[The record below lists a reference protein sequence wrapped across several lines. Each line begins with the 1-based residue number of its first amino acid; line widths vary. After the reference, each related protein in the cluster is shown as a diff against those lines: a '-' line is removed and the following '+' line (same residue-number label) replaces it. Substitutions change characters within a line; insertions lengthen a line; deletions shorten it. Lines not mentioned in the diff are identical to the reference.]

1 MYIIYL
7 LFKLFMRKI
16 LSLSVTYVQ
25 ILPLSSNGRKE
36 IMEALEEFKLFIG
49 KNEINQLFEFIEKVD
64 EPHYKQ
70 LPK

>member
-1 MYIIYL
+1 
-7 LFKLFMRKI
+7 MRKI

-25 ILPLSSNGRKE
+25 ILPLSSNRRKE

>member
-1 MYIIYL
+1 
-7 LFKLFMRKI
+7 MRKI
-16 LSLSVTYVQ
+16 LSLSVAYVQ

-64 EPHYKQ
+64 K
-70 LPK
+70 LLGGK

>member
-1 MYIIYL
+1 
-7 LFKLFMRKI
+7 MRKI